1 MLLLENRIHP
11 LPLLLGCLALLAL
24 PLPLALAQTASTFE
38 AVTLERPEGSA
49 AMSSPLS
56 TRVLKVTTSV
66 VANAPADD
74 ALRSAQFAKDVNEGL
89 AVAKPPASPM
99 QEQSKSPASV
109 LNTASLTTTPTYKD
123 KAKANLPQAA
133 TPVDDKAEAPSTV
146 EERAAHFPDV
156 VMLVTD
162 AVGQVQLRSQAS
174 EDGKAASVFIND
186 HEVVRFRSQLEAYS
200 PHVRA
205 KRVLNRLEAYL
216 KNDGTYHGLTVGSN
230 AAKQP
235 IIQLGEAVLLT
246 VDADTAKAAGLPA
259 QQLAKIWCKQ
269 LRSALGEPQ
278 DLTAQWA
285 STVNKQWVKPLVAQG
300 MASWYGPGFH
310 GRHAADGSVYN
321 QHAMTA
327 AHKTLPFGTKVK
339 VTNVNNGRSCVVR
352 ITDRGPFIAGR
363 VLDVS
368 KAAAATLGM
377 LSSGVAHIHLQV
389 LN

>member
-24 PLPLALAQTASTFE
+24 PLPLAMAQASATLE
-38 AVTLERPEGSA
+38 TVTLETPQRLA
-49 AMSSPLS
+49 SPQVALP
-56 TRVLKVTTSV
+56 RVLKVTTSV

-74 ALRSAQFAKDVNEGL
+74 ALRTTQFAKDVNDGL
-89 AVAKPPASPM
+89 AVVKPPVAHL
-99 QEQSKSPASV
+99 QEHPLTPATMV
-109 LNTASLTTTPTYKD
+109 NAASLTASTSAQP
-123 KAKANLPQAA
+123 AKASPHQEPPPVADPKA
-133 TPVDDKAEAPSTV
+133 TAAPSTV

-162 AVGQVQLRSQAS
+162 AVGQVQLRSQAA
-174 EDGKAASVFIND
+174 EDGKAASVFVND
-186 HEVVRFRSQLEAYS
+186 HEVVRFRSQVEAYS

-205 KRVLNRLEAYL
+205 KQVLNRLEAYL
-216 KNDGTYHGLTVGSN
+216 KNDGTYHGLTVGIN
-230 AAKQP
+230 GAKQP
-235 IIQLGEAVLLT
+235 IIQLGDAVLLT
-246 VDADTAKAAGLPA
+246 VDAGTAQAAGLPA
-259 QQLAKIWCKQ
+259 QQLAKVWCKQ

-285 STVNKQWVKPLVAQG
+285 STVNKQWVRPLVAQG

-377 LSSGVAHIHLQV
+377 LSSGVARIQLQV

>member
-11 LPLLLGCLALLAL
+11 LPLLLGCIALLAL
-24 PLPLALAQTASTFE
+24 PLPLAMAQTASTLE
-38 AVTLERPEGSA
+38 AVTLETPERLA
-49 AMSSPLS
+49 SPQVSLP
-56 TRVLKVTTSV
+56 RVLKVTTSV
-66 VANAPADD
+66 VANASVDD
-74 ALRSAQFAKDVNEGL
+74 ALRSTQFAKDVNEGL
-89 AVAKPPASPM
+89 AVAKPLAPLVQEQPQAPAS
-99 QEQSKSPASV
+99 AG
-109 LNTASLTTTPTYKD
+109 NTAGLTPHPLTLP
-123 KAKANLPQAA
+123 AKASLPQ
-133 TPVDDKAEAPSTV
+133 EAPPVAEPKTDAPLTA

-162 AVGQVQLRSQAS
+162 AVGQVQLRSQATD
-174 EDGKAASVFIND
+174 DGKAASVFVND

-205 KRVLNRLEAYL
+205 KQVLNRLEAYL
-216 KNDGTYHGLTVGSN
+216 KNDGTYHGLTVGTN
-230 AAKQP
+230 GAKQP

-246 VDADTAKAAGLPA
+246 VDAGTAKAAGLPA
-259 QQLAKIWCKQ
+259 QQLAKLWCKQ

-285 STVNKQWVKPLVAQG
+285 STVNKQWVKPLVSHG

-327 AHKTLPFGTKVK
+327 AHKSLPFGTKVK

-368 KAAAATLGM
+368 RAAAATLGM
-377 LSSGVAHIHLQV
+377 LSSGVARIQLQV